1 MRIDVFFGANQ
12 FTTSDVTGRVVAVID
27 VLRASTTIAVA
38 LANGAKAVVP
48 FDNSEDAVLRAKQF
62 ERRDVKLAGERKM
75 HAIPGFDLGNS
86 PREFTRE
93 VVEGKTVLFT
103 TTNGTGTLTAVQ
115 GARDVV
121 VAGYVNFSA
130 VLAMMRA
137 AARSGTDVSII
148 CAGRDRQEER
158 DADQENEPR
167 AIRALL
173 HSPEDPQR
181 MNARHER
188 NEWRTGPTE
197 QREERSAEQL
207 PEDTEARAHVAA
219 VPQLGEP
226 LGGEHAGQ
234 EYRQEEERDAD
245 QLALHSA
252 RQVTAPGQGPA
263 W

>member
-38 LANGAKAVVP
+38 LANGARAVVP

-130 VLAMMRA
+130 VLAMLRA

-148 CAGRDRQEER
+148 CAGRDRQFSLE
-158 DADQENEPR
+158 DAACAGRYARYISRRMPEAAMNDAALASTMIDRRYGENLLRLFAESNHG
-167 AIRALL
+167 RALA
-173 HSPEDPQR
+173 
-181 MNARHER
+181 NAGYDDDLVICASVDAYPVIPVYSDRQITKLGPDRER
-188 NEWRTGPTE
+188 
-197 QREERSAEQL
+197 
-207 PEDTEARAHVAA
+207 
-219 VPQLGEP
+219 
-226 LGGEHAGQ
+226 
-234 EYRQEEERDAD
+234 
-245 QLALHSA
+245 
-252 RQVTAPGQGPA
+252 
-263 W
+263 